1 MRCRRGCVNPS
12 QSYQISR
19 GYSCPPL
26 AISGVAGRLIFDT
39 PAAGDDQSMKIMTN
53 LEWKK
58 LTLATEVRF
67 KVLKKGKSSEFNP
80 RHDGDPSGWPS
91 PKTVTA
97 VTRGDYF
104 SNLTKTE
111 SQFKISFLNFFHF
124 FLHHNTSWYIV
135 VLGRRKNPTLF
146 WASFGKLNFLTAA
159 ESAANASE
167 QAKQALRQF
176 LNCSL
181 WFAGDKIISK
191 DLPGCFATNV
201 NWNSLSLL

>member
-1 MRCRRGCVNPS
+1 MAHP
-12 QSYQISR
+12 
-19 GYSCPPL
+19 
-26 AISGVAGRLIFDT
+26 
-39 PAAGDDQSMKIMTN
+39 
-53 LEWKK
+53 
-58 LTLATEVRF
+58 TLSA
-67 KVLKKGKSSEFNP
+67 LKTQ
-80 RHDGDPSGWPS
+80 
-91 PKTVTA
+91 KTVAA

-191 DLPGCFATNV
+191 DLPGCFAMQRMWIETPSQMLSIQLWAQSV
-201 NWNSLSLL
+201 SHTWNYHGSTSDGSSRAWGRSVCVRAHPQKRGEDPAWDAQVSETRE

>member
-1 MRCRRGCVNPS
+1 M
-12 QSYQISR
+12 
-19 GYSCPPL
+19 
-26 AISGVAGRLIFDT
+26 
-39 PAAGDDQSMKIMTN
+39 
-53 LEWKK
+53 
-58 LTLATEVRF
+58 
-67 KVLKKGKSSEFNP
+67 
-80 RHDGDPSGWPS
+80 
-91 PKTVTA
+91 
-97 VTRGDYF
+97 TRGDYF

-191 DLPGCFATNV
+191 DLPGCCFETRELTSDNTDFSCGNLRRIEVSSAGQV
-201 NWNSLSLL
+201 LLDHHFYLPWPRDTCKRHSWIDGVRLNIYIFL